1 MTAAQQVKD
10 AMLARFA
17 EAGIAATE
25 TFSKEKFRAPESA
38 LIALGVRQAQIDRA
52 GLLDYLGERY
62 DETRGTVVELYGREL
77 KLTLSLDSYGKS
89 ARECEACSEKA
100 AAALLT
106 ALPSGLRVEEMRF
119 DAAEWDGQYALFC
132 RRGSAVCTAFFTA
145 EADGDETVVQDFIL
159 KGTVCK

>member
-1 MTAAQQVKD
+1 MTATGQVKQ
-10 AMLARFA
+10 AMLARLKA
-17 EAGIAATE
+17 AGIEAVEAFGE
-25 TFSKEKFRAPESA
+25 EKFRAPKA
-38 LIALGVRQAQIDRA
+38 AVIALGVRQAQIDRV

-62 DETRGTVVELYGREL
+62 DETQGTVLELYGREL
-77 KLTLSLDSYGKS
+77 KLTLSLDSFAKS
-89 ARECEACSEKA
+89 AKECENCAEQA

-119 DAAEWDGQYALFC
+119 EAAEWDEQYALFC

-145 EADGDETVVQDFIL
+145 EAQEDEALLENFIL